1 MATTITTQPV
11 PNVRAEMRAHRERLR
26 EAVHPGVTQ
35 REAGFTDA
43 ERERLAMGVLA
54 SLTERGERWA
64 HWVLVLLAVLL
75 VLGLGATAL
84 EHSRTVPPDARQMV
98 GR

>member
-1 MATTITTQPV
+1 MATTTTQPV
-11 PNVRAEMRAHRERLR
+11 PNVREEMKAHRVRLKQ
-26 EAVHPGVTQ
+26 AVHPGVTQ
-35 REAGFTDA
+35 REVGFTDA

-54 SLTERGERWA
+54 SLTERGDRWA
-64 HWVLVLLAVLL
+64 HWVLAILAVLL

-84 EHSRTVPPDARQMV
+84 ERGRTVPPDVRQVV

>member
-1 MATTITTQPV
+1 MATTMQPV
-11 PNVRAEMRAHRERLR
+11 PNVLAEMKSHRERLR
-26 EAVHPGVTQ
+26 QAVHPGVTQ

-43 ERERLAMGVLA
+43 ERARLAMGVL
-54 SLTERGERWA
+54 SSITERGDRWA

-84 EHSRTVPPDARQMV
+84 ERSRTVPPDARQMV